1 MTQPSSSRA
10 FSLGFGRPWRDEL
23 EIFRDLLGVHSGRY
37 TQIKRLQR
45 PGEKNSREERKRPGH
60 WHSATHWQRQRRM
73 ASKPE
78 DDH

>member
-37 TQIKRLQR
+37 TQIKLLQR
-45 PGEKNSREERKRPGH
+45 PGEKNSREERKRRPGH
-60 WHSATHWQRQRRM
+60 WQAEMEGGQQPGWGATSATT
-73 ASKPE
+73 
-78 DDH
+78 